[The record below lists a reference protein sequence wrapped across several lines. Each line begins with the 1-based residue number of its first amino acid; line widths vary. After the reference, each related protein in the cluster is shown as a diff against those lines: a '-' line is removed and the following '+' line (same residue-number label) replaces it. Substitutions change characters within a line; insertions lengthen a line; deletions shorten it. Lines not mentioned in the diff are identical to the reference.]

1 MNVRF
6 TVFLGRRKKYKIG
19 HNEKKEW
26 KSILTNT
33 IRGYIL
39 CIARYGIGVYERG
52 TVFNRVRQ
60 VPCAV
65 ANIRFNL
72 SQKNR
77 RDPMENKK
85 DKITEVPEKKEDAAA
100 QESCCCQCSHKTK
113 ERSEK
118 EYRDLMNR
126 LKRIEGQ
133 VRGIQGMLEKDAYC
147 TDILVQVAAVN
158 AALNSF
164 NRVLLTNHLHTCVAE
179 NVRAGNDEVID
190 ELAGVLQKLM
200 K

>member
-1 MNVRF
+1 MEKE
-6 TVFLGRRKKYKIG
+6 TVQNKD
-19 HNEKKEW
+19 
-26 KSILTNT
+26 T
-33 IRGYIL
+33 
-39 CIARYGIGVYERG
+39 A
-52 TVFNRVRQ
+52 
-60 VPCAV
+60 
-65 ANIRFNL
+65 
-72 SQKNR
+72 QKTAQ
-77 RDPMENKK
+77 
-85 DKITEVPEKKEDAAA
+85 TEDV
-100 QESCCCQCSHKTK
+100 CCCQCSHKTK
-113 ERSEK
+113 ERSQK

-179 NVRAGNDEVID
+179 NVRAGNDEVLD